1 MMKTLCA
8 VILSC
13 YFVALLGAGS
23 ANGRKNTGQISV
35 SGGSSIF
42 SQENSGRKGMD
53 IYLSYDQTGKVSK
66 FSIKSNQKDA
76 EGKLPVILK
85 REAVQAVIEEVLPE
99 VERGALLRQD
109 TGAYNRQGYVETSV
123 YEKVQIDLSIVCRQS
138 ICGVYYAEARL
149 RQ

>member
-1 MMKTLCA
+1 MMKPLSA

-23 ANGRKNTGQISV
+23 VSGGKNTRQISV
-35 SGGSSIF
+35 SGVF
-42 SQENSGRKGMD
+42 YQENFGRKGMD
-53 IYLSYDQTGKVSK
+53 IYLSYDQAGKVSK

-109 TGAYNRQGYVETSV
+109 TGAYNRQGYGETSV
-123 YEKVQIDLSIVCRQS
+123 YEKVQIDLSIVCRQNF
-138 ICGVYYAEARL
+138 CGVYYAEVRL
-149 RQ
+149 KQ